1 MCPALIGIAMESSE
15 NTAGTT
21 AEKAETTLRKVR
33 LVPSGRMRRRRL
45 KRRGPSARLRQGIFL
60 LPSLFTAGNLVCG
73 VFAILF
79 AIRGEYS
86 QAAMWIL
93 AAHVLDGVDGAVAR
107 LTHTTSQF
115 GVEFDSLAD
124 VVSFGVAPAV
134 LVYVF
139 ALESWGPW
147 GGLAPALF
155 AVCGALRLARFN
167 VQTLT
172 AEKSYFTGLPI
183 PAAAAMIA
191 ATLFIFLML
200 GLDGA
205 AGKPVVFTAVTCVL
219 AALMVSNFRYL
230 SPKQHHFKRR
240 STIWLLLSALAVVIL
255 TIAMWQIVL
264 FSALLL
270 YTLSGPLLWLLAV
283 RKRRRETQA
292 LVQA

>member
-1 MCPALIGIAMESSE
+1 MKSSE
-15 NTAGTT
+15 YT
-21 AEKAETTLRKVR
+21 AENAETPPRRVR
-33 LVPSGRMRRRRL
+33 LIPRGKVRRRRL
-45 KRRGPSARLRQGIFL
+45 KRRGPSTRLRQGMFL
-60 LPSLFTAGNLVCG
+60 LPSLITAGNLVCG
-73 VFAILF
+73 VFAIFF
-79 AIRGEYS
+79 AIRGEYP
-86 QAAMWIL
+86 QAALWIL
-93 AAHVLDGVDGAVAR
+93 AAHLLDGIDGAVAR

-139 ALESWGPW
+139 ALEPWGPW
-147 GGLAPALF
+147 GGLGPALF

-200 GLDGA
+200 GLDGLA
-205 AGKPVVFTAVTCVL
+205 SRPVVFTGVTCLL

-230 SPKQHHFKRR
+230 SLKQHHFKKR
-240 STIWLLLSALAVVIL
+240 STIWLLLSAMAIVIL
-255 TIAMWQIVL
+255 TIAMWQIML

-283 RKRRRETQA
+283 RTRRREAQA
-292 LVQA
+292 PVQA

>member
-1 MCPALIGIAMESSE
+1 MDRTEKSESRF
-15 NTAGTT
+15 
-21 AEKAETTLRKVR
+21 RKVR
-33 LVPSGRMRRRRL
+33 LIPQGKGGRRL
-45 KRRGPSARLRQGIFL
+45 KRKGSANRPRRAIYL
-60 LPSLFTAGNLVCG
+60 LPSLFTAGNLFCG
-73 VFAILF
+73 MFAMIF
-79 AIRGEYS
+79 AFNGEYH
-86 QAAMWIL
+86 QAAMFIVL
-93 AAHVLDGVDGAVAR
+93 AHLLDGVDGAVAR

-139 ALESWGPW
+139 ALQQLGIW
-147 GGLAPALF
+147 GGFGAALF

-191 ATLFIFLML
+191 ATIFMYFML
-200 GLDGA
+200 GLENTGS
-205 AGKPVVFTAVTCVL
+205 KPVVFIVIACVL
-219 AALMVSNFRYL
+219 AGLMVSNFRYFSL
-230 SPKQHHFKRR
+230 KQHHFKKR
-240 STIWLLLSALAVVIL
+240 STIGLLLSALAVIIL

-264 FSALLL
+264 FSALLT
-270 YTLSGPLLWLLAV
+270 YTLSGPLLGLLAV
-283 RKRRRETQA
+283 RKRRREEQA

>member
-1 MCPALIGIAMESSE
+1 MESSE
-15 NTAGTT
+15 KSG
-21 AEKAETTLRKVR
+21 EKTETPLRRVR
-33 LVPSGRMRRRRL
+33 LITRGKMRRRRL
-45 KRRGPSARLRQGIFL
+45 KRRGPSIRLRRGIFL

-73 VFAILF
+73 VFVILF
-79 AIRGEYS
+79 AIRGEYP
-86 QAAMWIL
+86 QAALWIL
-93 AAHVLDGVDGAVAR
+93 AALLLDGVDGAVAR

-139 ALESWGPW
+139 ALASWGPW

-200 GLDGA
+200 GLDA
-205 AGKPVVFTAVTCVL
+205 AGKPVVFTVVTCVL

-240 STIWLLLSALAVVIL
+240 STIWLLLSALAVVIF

-264 FSALLL
+264 FAALLL

>member
-1 MCPALIGIAMESSE
+1 MEDPE
-15 NTAGTT
+15 NTA
-21 AEKAETTLRKVR
+21 EKTETPLRRVR
-33 LVPSGRMRRRRL
+33 LISRGKMGRRRL
-45 KRRGPSARLRQGIFL
+45 KRRGPSTRPRRAIFL
-60 LPSLFTAGNLVCG
+60 LPSLFTAGNLFCG
-73 VFAILF
+73 VFAIFF
-79 AIRGEYS
+79 AIQGDYA
-86 QAAMWIL
+86 QAALWIL

-139 ALESWGPW
+139 ALASWGPW
-147 GGLAPALF
+147 GGVAPALF

-183 PAAAAMIA
+183 PAAAAMVA

-200 GLDGA
+200 GLESS
-205 AGKPVVFTAVTCVL
+205 AGMPVAFIAVTCVL
-219 AALMVSNFRYL
+219 AALMVSNFRYPSL
-230 SPKQHHFKRR
+230 KQHHFKRR

-264 FSALLL
+264 FTALLL

-283 RKRRRETQA
+283 RKRRRETQV
-292 LVQA
+292 LIQA

>member
-1 MCPALIGIAMESSE
+1 MESSE
-15 NTAGTT
+15 NTA
-21 AEKAETTLRKVR
+21 ENAETPLRRVR
-33 LVPSGRMRRRRL
+33 LLSRGTMRRRRL
-45 KRRGPSARLRQGIFL
+45 KRRGASTRPRRAIFL

-86 QAAMWIL
+86 QAALWIL

-124 VVSFGVAPAV
+124 MVSFGVAPAV

-139 ALESWGPW
+139 ALEPWGPW

-172 AEKSYFTGLPI
+172 AEKSHFTGLPI
-183 PAAAAMIA
+183 PAAAAMVA
-191 ATLFIFLML
+191 ATLFILLML

-205 AGKPVVFTAVTCVL
+205 AGKPVVFAVVTCVL

-230 SPKQHHFKRR
+230 SPKQHHFKKR
-240 STIWLLLSALAVVIL
+240 STIWLLLSALALVIL

-264 FSALLL
+264 FTALLL

>member
-1 MCPALIGIAMESSE
+1 MDS
-15 NTAGTT
+15 T
-21 AEKAETTLRKVR
+21 EKSDSPFKKVR
-33 LVPSGRMRRRRL
+33 LIPRGKVRRRRL
-45 KRRGPSARLRQGIFL
+45 KRKGAANRLRRGIYL
-60 LPSLFTAGNLVCG
+60 LPSLITAGNLFCG
-73 VFAILF
+73 MFAMLF
-79 AIRGEYS
+79 AFDGEYH
-86 QAAMWIL
+86 QAALLIVV
-93 AAHVLDGVDGAVAR
+93 AHLLDGVDGAVAR

-134 LVYVF
+134 VVYIF
-139 ALESWGPW
+139 ALEPWGTW
-147 GGLAPALF
+147 GGLGAALF

-167 VQTLT
+167 VQTLA

-191 ATLFIFLML
+191 ATIFMYFML
-200 GLDGA
+200 GLENTDSKPLVFMVIA
-205 AGKPVVFTAVTCVL
+205 CALAG
-219 AALMVSNFRYL
+219 LMVSNFRYL
-230 SPKQHHFKRR
+230 SVKQHHFKKR
-240 STIWLLLSALAVVIL
+240 STIWLLLSALAVIIL

-283 RKRRRETQA
+283 RKRRREEQA